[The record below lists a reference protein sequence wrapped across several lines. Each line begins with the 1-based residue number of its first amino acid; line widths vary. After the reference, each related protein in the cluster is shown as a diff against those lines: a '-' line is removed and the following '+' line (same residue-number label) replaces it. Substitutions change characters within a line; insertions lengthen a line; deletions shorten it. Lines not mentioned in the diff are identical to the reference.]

1 MAIDVDLVLDSGE
14 VVTADKNTDYIV
26 CEGGFLAW
34 AHMYWGVMSGGGTT
48 LDARVMYSPDNGS
61 NYYMA
66 PGGKF
71 RQVGPTD
78 DSKED
83 RIPVYIPRPTK
94 AGDPVRVRLNL
105 DVAGSSPSY
114 AITTAMLEPMTSL
127 APPAIDEQL
136 LTGVALRIAGL

>member
-1 MAIDVDLVLDSGE
+1 MAIDVDLVLDSGQ
-14 VVTADKNTDYIV
+14 VVTADLNTDYIV
-26 CEGGFLAW
+26 CEGGMLCW
-34 AHMYWGVMSGGGTT
+34 ARMYWGVMSGGSTT
-48 LDARVMYSPDNGS
+48 DDVRVMYSPDNGA

-83 RIPVYIPRPTK
+83 CIPVYIPRPTTP
-94 AGDPVRVRLNL
+94 GDSVRVRLAH

-114 AITTAMLEPMTSL
+114 AVTTCFLSPMTSL
-127 APPAIDEQL
+127 APPAMDEQL
-136 LTGVALRIAGL
+136 LTGVALRISGL